1 MVLIF
6 DARFEDADGNLGRGF
21 LETYIDGNAT
31 SLGGLPLDE
40 IFHQNAVRYDATE
53 GDLTF
58 WLELTVGSDQLPES
72 GTTFTVGVRARDE
85 DENPSNTAE
94 VELQLD
100 Y

>member
-6 DARFEDADGNLGRGF
+6 QTGFSDADGDLGHGF
-21 LETYIDGNAT
+21 LETYIDGNST
-31 SLGGLPLDE
+31 SLGGLPMDE
-40 IFHQNAVRYDATE
+40 IFHQNGLRYDATE

-58 WLELTVGSDQLPES
+58 WLELSVGGDSLPES

-85 DENPSNTAE
+85 QENTSNTPE
-94 VELQLD
+94 VELELT